1 MSTSLLNSSSNS
13 TNANTPSGGG
23 GNSGNSLIT
32 SFGISLPPVNASSPL
47 FANGVQQQQQ
57 QQHQHQQQQ
66 LQQLMATQ
74 TIFNSLTPEQRLIA
88 QQLAAETIQMSLLQQ
103 QHQQQQQDIPKNIKV
118 KKN

>member
-13 TNANTPSGGG
+13 KNVSTPIGVGANS
-23 GNSGNSLIT
+23 NSNSSSLIS
-32 SFGISLPPVNASSPL
+32 SFGISLPPVNTSSTL
-47 FANGVQQQQQ
+47 FANGV
-57 QQHQHQQQQ
+57 QQQQ

-103 QHQQQQQDIPKNIKV
+103 QHQQQQDIPKNIKV
-118 KKN
+118 I